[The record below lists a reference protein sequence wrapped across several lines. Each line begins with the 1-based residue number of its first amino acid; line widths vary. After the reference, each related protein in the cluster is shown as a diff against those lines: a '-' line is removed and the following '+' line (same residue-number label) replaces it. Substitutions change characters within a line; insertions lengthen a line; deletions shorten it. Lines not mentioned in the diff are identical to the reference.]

1 MDLRKTFNDD
11 VCNYDEARPNYPDEL
26 FETIFNYS
34 KLPEKSPVLE
44 IGIGTGQATLPF
56 LQKNMSVS
64 AVELG
69 DRLAAYCKGKFA
81 KYKNFSII
89 NDDFLKVALPENAFD
104 LVYSATA
111 FHWIDEKQG
120 FEKIHK
126 LLRSG
131 GAVALFWNH
140 PFVSRE
146 SDITNLASCEV
157 YRKYRPAQ
165 KAIREFSSTD
175 TLRYVGLLEK
185 YGFKDIETKLFKR
198 IRTLSTEEYLNL
210 INTYSDHRAQ
220 PEKIRREFERDMK
233 KAIDNAGGKINIYDT
248 IDLYLAKK

>member
-11 VCNYDEARPNYPDEL
+11 VCNYDEARPSYPQEL
-26 FETIFNYS
+26 FKAVFDYASLSDTS
-34 KLPEKSPVLE
+34 SVLE

-56 LQKNMSVS
+56 LQRNMDVT

-69 DRLAAYCKGKFA
+69 DRLSAFCKGKFS
-81 KYKNFSII
+81 KHENFFII
-89 NDDFLKVALPENAFD
+89 NDDFLKASLPENSFD

-120 FEKIHK
+120 FEKLNK

-140 PFVSRE
+140 PFVGKE
-146 SDITNLASCEV
+146 DDITNRASCAV

-165 KAIREFSSTD
+165 KAIREFNSAD

-185 YGFKDIETKLFKR
+185 YGFKDVETKLFKR
-198 IRTLSTEEYLNL
+198 TRTLSTEEYLNL
-210 INTYSDHRAQ
+210 INTYSDHCAQ
-220 PEKIRREFERDMK
+220 PEKIRREFELDMK
-233 KAIDNAGGKINIYDT
+233 NAIDAVGGKINIYDT
-248 IDLYLAKK
+248 LDLYLARK

>member
-11 VCNYDEARPNYPDEL
+11 VCNYDNARPNYPQEL
-26 FETIFNYS
+26 FEAVFDYISLSDTS
-34 KLPEKSPVLE
+34 SVLE

-56 LQKNMSVS
+56 LQQNINVT

-69 DRLAAYCKGKFA
+69 DRLAAYCKSKFSE
-81 KYKNFSII
+81 YKNFSII
-89 NDDFLKVALPENAFD
+89 NDDFLKTSFPENSFD

-120 FEKIHK
+120 FEKISK
-126 LLRSG
+126 LLKSG

-140 PFVSRE
+140 PFVGRE
-146 SDITNLASCEV
+146 DDITNRASSAV
-157 YRKYRPAQ
+157 YKKYRPAQ
-165 KAIREFSSTD
+165 KAIREFNHAD

-185 YGFKDIETKLFKR
+185 YGFKDVETKLFKR
-198 IRTLSTEEYLNL
+198 TRTLSTEEYLSL
-210 INTYSDHRAQ
+210 INTYSDHCAQ

-233 KAIDNAGGKINIYDT
+233 NAVDSVGGKINIYDT
-248 IDLYLAKK
+248 LDLYLARK

>member
-11 VCNYDEARPNYPDEL
+11 VCNYDEARPNYPYEL
-26 FETIFNYS
+26 FEAVFDYAPLSENS
-34 KLPEKSPVLE
+34 HVLE

-56 LQKNMSVS
+56 LQKNMSVT

-69 DRLAAYCKGKFA
+69 DRLSAFCKGKFA
-81 KYKNFSII
+81 EFENFSVI
-89 NDDFLKVALPENAFD
+89 NDDFLKASLPENSFD

-120 FEKIHK
+120 FEKINK

-140 PFVSRE
+140 PFVGRE
-146 SDITNLASCEV
+146 DDLTNRASSAV
-157 YRKYRPAQ
+157 YKKYRPAQ
-165 KAIREFSSTD
+165 KTIREFCSAD

-185 YGFKDIETKLFKR
+185 YGFKDIKTKLFKR

-210 INTYSDHRAQ
+210 INTYSDHLAQ

-233 KAIDNAGGKINIYDT
+233 KAIDEAGGKINIYDT